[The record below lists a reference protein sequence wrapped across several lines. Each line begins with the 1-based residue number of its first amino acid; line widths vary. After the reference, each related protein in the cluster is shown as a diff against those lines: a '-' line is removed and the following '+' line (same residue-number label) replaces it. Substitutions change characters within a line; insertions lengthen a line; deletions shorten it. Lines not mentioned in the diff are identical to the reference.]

1 MKSNKQTNKHY
12 IQFPMCICLG
22 QVAQTLDQLVD
33 FLSGTLLGVQQSHIS
48 PERSLS
54 ELVVESVESLREKG
68 LITTD
73 DHDGSLLLITKLG
86 RASFKGVMT
95 VCAHLQRVFKLLH
108 AKIYCISS
116 LIPVVFLYIT
126 FFERFFYT

>member
-1 MKSNKQTNKHY
+1 
-12 IQFPMCICLG
+12 MCICLG

-95 VCAHLQRVFKLLH
+95 VCAHLQRVF
-108 AKIYCISS
+108 
-116 LIPVVFLYIT
+116 
-126 FFERFFYT
+126 